1 VLVHKLS
8 PVTAEPP
15 EAAPTDLDRF
25 TVRCRCGFQ
34 VISPDAVEAM
44 AVATEHVAP
53 GMGEFAAD
61 LFSQP

>member
-1 VLVHKLS
+1 MHKLS
-8 PVTAEPP
+8 PVRARPP
-15 EAAPTDLDRF
+15 EDEVLVTDARYA
-25 TVRCRCGFQ
+25 VRCRCGFE

-61 LFSQP
+61 LFTQS